1 LIQIHNTECR
11 RYNIAYICLPPNST
25 DKLQPLDVGIFG
37 PVKSSWRAV
46 LAEYK
51 TQNPLQVGVPKTVF
65 PSLLKKTLD
74 RANPGQHMAA
84 AFRKCGLYPVDPSK
98 AMERIPSRD
107 MDAPETIRE
116 LLNSTLGEKLDQ
128 LRGTGRK
135 EKAKGR
141 GQKIKVAPGKSYS
154 APVLD
159 SESEEEDEDEEGLDE
174 VEVDSEDEDEVET
187 LLREMDDDERKGKG
201 KGKAPTRRPTLP
213 LQVSDSDSDMDDEL
227 PDLDNEPVDPAAGGS
242 WRSRPANFP
251 VGSFVVAVYDKAWY
265 VAQVEGEE
273 PEEET
278 EGFTLLKYMERKG
291 VNQFVWGKVSDRL
304 KTLHTDILL
313 KVEPPIPVSSRLWGL
328 PKDVVKE
335 VEKLFRVLWSIIF
348 HKPKYIL
355 QGLIFY

>member
-1 LIQIHNTECR
+1 
-11 RYNIAYICLPPNST
+11 
-25 DKLQPLDVGIFG
+25 VGIFG
-37 PVKSSWRAV
+37 PLKSSWRAI
-46 LAEYK
+46 LAEFK
-51 TQNPLQVGVPKTVF
+51 SENPLQVGVPKTAF
-65 PSLLKKTLD
+65 PRLLKKTIE

-84 AFRKCGLYPVDPSK
+84 AFRKCGLFPVDPSK

-141 GQKIKVAPGKSYS
+141 GKKIKVAPGKSYS
-154 APVLD
+154 APLVD
-159 SESEEEDEDEEGLDE
+159 SEEEDEDEEGLDE
-174 VEVDSEDEDEVET
+174 KEVDSEGSDSDEDEVET
-187 LLREMDDDERKGKG
+187 LLKEMDECRGKG
-201 KGKAPTRRPTLP
+201 KGKAKANTRRPTLP
-213 LQVSDSDSDMDDEL
+213 LQISDSDSDLNDEL

-242 WRSRPANFP
+242 WRARPVNFP

-291 VNQFVWGKVSDRL
+291 VNQFVWGKESDRL

-348 HKPKYIL
+348 HKPKCIL
-355 QGLIFY
+355 QGFFCSIMVFKGGGMAP

>member
-1 LIQIHNTECR
+1 
-11 RYNIAYICLPPNST
+11 
-25 DKLQPLDVGIFG
+25 
-37 PVKSSWRAV
+37 
-46 LAEYK
+46 
-51 TQNPLQVGVPKTVF
+51 
-65 PSLLKKTLD
+65 
-74 RANPGQHMAA
+74 
-84 AFRKCGLYPVDPSK
+84 
-98 AMERIPSRD
+98 
-107 MDAPETIRE
+107 
-116 LLNSTLGEKLDQ
+116 
-128 LRGTGRK
+128 
-135 EKAKGR
+135 
-141 GQKIKVAPGKSYS
+141 
-154 APVLD
+154 VLD
-159 SESEEEDEDEEGLDE
+159 SEEEDEDEEGLDE

-201 KGKAPTRRPTLP
+201 KATTRRPTLP

-304 KTLHTDILL
+304 KTLYTDILL

-355 QGLIFY
+355 QGFFTRIMI